1 LAAVPAGLGVEPG
14 IGEFSAA
21 EQHDHE
27 EFITRFGPVIPQD
40 SC

>member
-1 LAAVPAGLGVEPG
+1 LTAVLGALAVEPG

-21 EQHDHE
+21 EQLDHE
-27 EFITRFGPVIPQD
+27 EFITRFGLVIPRD